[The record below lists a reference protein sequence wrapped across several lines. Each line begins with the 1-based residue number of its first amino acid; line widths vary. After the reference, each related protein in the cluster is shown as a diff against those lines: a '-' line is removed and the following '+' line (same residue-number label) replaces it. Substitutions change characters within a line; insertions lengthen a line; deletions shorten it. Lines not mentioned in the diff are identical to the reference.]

1 MSLVDEMLS
10 EVEDHSVLFIKFMD
24 ISKCEEYKSKK
35 LIPCIVEGD
44 EDYSFYN
51 PKLRLLLEAKTEK
64 IVSGGIDEATKF
76 IAAIN
81 DSHYYSNSLFI
92 VFRFRF

>member
-64 IVSGGIDEATKF
+64 IRPLAKVIG
-76 IAAIN
+76 
-81 DSHYYSNSLFI
+81 
-92 VFRFRF
+92 